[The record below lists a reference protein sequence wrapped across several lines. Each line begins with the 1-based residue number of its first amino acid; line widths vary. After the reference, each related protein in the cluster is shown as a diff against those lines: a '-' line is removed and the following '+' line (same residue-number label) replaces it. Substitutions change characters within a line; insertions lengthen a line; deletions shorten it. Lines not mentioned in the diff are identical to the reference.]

1 VDQLI
6 PRIASYTV
14 LKNVPIQM
22 ALKRKIYQ
30 RKWIVPVTK
39 TLRATV
45 MQIPGKCGP
54 THHEHKALDFLVHQ
68 ADFPKRIL
76 YIWGFLLH
84 MPSLVRTKRE
94 DKHMIN
100 CEVTLGCTLWVLHA
114 TKWTYIYIYIYS
126 MFLHGIFIIYK
137 ILVCYVLY
145 IAYSLGPKY

>member
-6 PRIASYTV
+6 PRIASYIV

-54 THHEHKALDFLVHQ
+54 PHHENKALDFLVHQ

-114 TKWTYIYIYIYS
+114 TKWTYIYIYIYTLCS
-126 MFLHGIFIIYK
+126 CMEYLLFSKFLFVMF
-137 ILVCYVLY
+137 Y